1 MKAAVRS
8 SYGPPEIISIQEV
21 AKPLPSDDEILIKVH
36 ATTVNR
42 TDCGILTGK
51 PFLMRLFTGI
61 SRPRVP
67 ITGSDFAGVIE
78 ATGKNV
84 AGFKVG
90 DRVMGLN
97 GVRGSGSHAEYLTLS
112 DTLRVVTVPDNIP
125 LEQAA
130 CCMEAAFY
138 ASSNI
143 NLLKPT
149 AGQKALVYGATGA
162 IGSATVQVLKYYGL
176 YVTAVC
182 RGEHMQL
189 IRSLG
194 ADKVVD
200 YTTKDFTKDIIK
212 YDFVFDAVGKT
223 RFAQCKHLLKPGGIY
238 TASDRIENLFLALS
252 TRFFGKKRVV
262 FNLPKNLHQ
271 TLLFIR
277 DLVEKG
283 HFKPLIDRKYPLE
296 QIVEA
301 YQYVA
306 SEQKV
311 GNVILMINATDSG
324 A

>member
-8 SYGPPEIISIQEV
+8 FYGPPEIISIQEV
-21 AKPLPSDDEILIKVH
+21 AKPIPSDDEILIKVY

-61 SRPRVP
+61 RKPRSP
-67 ITGSDFAGVIE
+67 ITGSDFGGVIE

-84 AGFKVG
+84 KDFKVG

-97 GVRGSGSHAEYLTLS
+97 GVKGFGSHAEYLTLS
-112 DTLRVVTVPDNIP
+112 DTRRLVTAPDNIT

-130 CCMEAAFY
+130 GCMEAAFY

-143 NLLKPT
+143 NLLKPM

-182 RGEHMQL
+182 RGQHVEL
-189 IRSLG
+189 VRSLG

-200 YTTKDFTKDIIK
+200 YTTTDFTKDIIK

-223 RFAQCKHLLKPGGIY
+223 SFAKCKHLLKPGGIY
-238 TASDRIENLFLALS
+238 TASDGAENLFLALS
-252 TRFFGKKRVV
+252 TRFFGPKRVV
-262 FNLPKNLHQ
+262 FNLPQKLHE
-271 TLLFIR
+271 TLVFIR

-301 YQYVA
+301 YKYVA

-311 GNVILMINATDSG
+311 GNVILLIHPPGT
-324 A
+324 